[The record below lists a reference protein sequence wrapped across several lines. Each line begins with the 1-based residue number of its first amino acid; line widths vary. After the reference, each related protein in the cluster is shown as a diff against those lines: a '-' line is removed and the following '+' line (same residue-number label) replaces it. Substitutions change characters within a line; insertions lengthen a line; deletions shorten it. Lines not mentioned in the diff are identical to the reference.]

1 MHQTCARTT
10 ESTTKVNGLFL
21 HGQRT
26 EETEEARGKLLETD
40 RQRSGEKKKRHE
52 RGREKESNHGA
63 NTLQRTTEEGTNSR
77 KTEID
82 DYLQSL
88 YKKWLDKKRGATQPD
103 SRKYP
108 KFKTP
113 SSYAQRFKVNSYLA
127 GRFIRMFSSLEIRN
141 VGGYVS
147 YFGWFPGPKPR
158 AQCRSQNK
166 KRRGRRFLF
175 WVISKS

>member
-1 MHQTCARTT
+1 MVYSCMDK
-10 ESTTKVNGLFL
+10 EPKK
-21 HGQRT
+21 QRRP
-26 EETEEARGKLLETD
+26 EANYSRQTD
-40 RQRSGEKKKRHE
+40 RGVGKRKNDM
-52 RGREKESNHGA
+52 R
-63 NTLQRTTEEGTNSR
+63 EEGTNSR

-141 VGGYVS
+141 VGGYV
-147 YFGWFPGPKPR
+147 
-158 AQCRSQNK
+158 
-166 KRRGRRFLF
+166 FLF
-175 WVISKS
+175 WVVSRP